1 MSNIP
6 IITANLKPNS
16 LGANQRLAE
25 AITRS
30 ASKQTYYTIHFL
42 ADRDLMADAYRAYA
56 YFRWV
61 DDQIDQS
68 GMEKRERLIFVEK
81 QKSLIDQC
89 YRGEWPRHLSDEES
103 MLAELIHSKRGKRS
117 GLQSY
122 IRNMMAV
129 MSFDAERR
137 GRLICEAELNQYTHS
152 LAVAVTEA
160 MHYFIGRGCKAPQ
173 VRTRYLAVTGAH
185 IAHMLR
191 DTLED
196 VEAGYFN
203 IPREVIESQRIDPRD
218 VQSEAYRNWIKSRV
232 GLARACF
239 KSGQGYLAQI
249 ENSRC
254 RMAGFAYASRFETVL
269 SAIERDDYHL
279 RSAYPE
285 CKNFMS
291 AVWMGWSAV
300 SQALSPHRPGKLLH
314 VQSTR

>member
-6 IITANLKPNS
+6 VITTNLKPNS

-25 AITRS
+25 AITRL

-103 MLAELIHSKRGKRS
+103 MLVELIHSKHGKRS

-160 MHYFIGRGCKAPQ
+160 MHYFIGHGSRSPQ
-173 VRTRYLAVTGAH
+173 GQTRYQAVTAAH
-185 IAHMLR
+185 ITHMLR
-191 DTLED
+191 DTLD
-196 VEAGYFN
+196 DAEAGYFN
-203 IPREVIESQRIDPRD
+203 IPREVVESQRIDPRD
-218 VQSEAYRNWIKSRV
+218 AHSEPYRNWIKSRV
-232 GLARACF
+232 ALARACF
-239 KSGQGYLAQI
+239 KSGRGYLAQV
-249 ENSRC
+249 ENARC
-254 RMAGFAYASRFETVL
+254 RAAGFAYAARFERVL
-269 SAIERDDYHL
+269 SAIEQDEYRL

-285 CKNFMS
+285 CKSLAS
-291 AVWMGWSAV
+291 AAWMGWSAI
-300 SQALSPHRPGKLLH
+300 SQAFNSHRPGNLLP
-314 VQSTR
+314 VQPTR

>member
-6 IITANLKPNS
+6 VITTNLKPNS

-89 YRGEWPRHLSDEES
+89 YRGERPRHLSDEES
-103 MLAELIHSKRGKRS
+103 MLAELIRSEHGKRS

-122 IRNMMAV
+122 IRNMLAV

-160 MHYFIGRGCKAPQ
+160 MHYFIGHECKAPQ

-218 VQSEAYRNWIKSRV
+218 VQSEAYRSWIKSRV

-291 AVWMGWSAV
+291 TVWTGWSAV

-314 VQSTR
+314 VPSTR

>member
-6 IITANLKPNS
+6 VITTNLKPNS

-25 AITRS
+25 AITRL

-103 MLAELIHSKRGKRS
+103 MLVELIHSKHGKRS

-160 MHYFIGRGCKAPQ
+160 MHYFIGHECKAPQ
-173 VRTRYLAVTGAH
+173 VQTRYLAVTGAH

-203 IPREVIESQRIDPRD
+203 IPREVIESQRIGPRD

>member
-1 MSNIP
+1 MSNSP
-6 IITANLKPNS
+6 ES
-16 LGANQRLAE
+16 NQRLAA

-30 ASKQTYYTIHFL
+30 ASKQTYYTIRFL
-42 ADRDLMADAYRAYA
+42 VDRDLVADAYRAYG

-61 DDQIDQS
+61 DDQLDQS
-68 GMEKRERLIFVEK
+68 GMGKRERLIFVER
-81 QKSLIDQC
+81 QKSLMDQC
-89 YRGEWPRHLSDEES
+89 YRGEPPRHPSEEES
-103 MLAELIHSKRGKRS
+103 MLVELIRSERGKRS

-137 GRLICEAELNQYTHS
+137 GRLISQEELNEYTRA

-160 MHYFIGRGCKAPQ
+160 MHYFIGHGSKAPQ
-173 VRTRYLAVTGAH
+173 DQTRYLAVTAAH
-185 IAHMLR
+185 ITHMLR

-203 IPREVIESQRIDPRD
+203 IPLEVVVSQRIDPRD
-218 VQSEAYRNWIKSRV
+218 VHSEPYRNWIKSHV

-239 KSGQGYLAQI
+239 KSGRGYLAQV
-249 ENSRC
+249 ENARC
-254 RMAGFAYASRFETVL
+254 RAAGFAYAARFETVL

-285 CKNFMS
+285 CKSLMS
-291 AVWMGWSAV
+291 AMWMSGSAI
-300 SQALSPHRPGKLLH
+300 SQAFNLHRPGTMLP
-314 VQSTR
+314 VQPTR